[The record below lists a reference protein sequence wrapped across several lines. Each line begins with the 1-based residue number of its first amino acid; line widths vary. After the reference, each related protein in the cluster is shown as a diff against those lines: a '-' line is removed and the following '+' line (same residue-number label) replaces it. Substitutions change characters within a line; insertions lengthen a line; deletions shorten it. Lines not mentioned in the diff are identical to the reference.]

1 MWIFTIIF
9 VNLTKV
15 HIYDTT
21 DQELLKQLKSSS
33 FLSMEK
39 IMTRKVTW
47 AVEKQ
52 ATPPKNGKQLLKM
65 QLRSLQTTTG
75 LILLTTDRCAFLC
88 FKHDGVCLNQVHNV
102 GLTINID
109 NWFE

>member
-9 VNLTKV
+9 VDLTKV

-39 IMTRKVTW
+39 IMMMKVTW
-47 AVEKQ
+47 ALEKQ
-52 ATPPKNGKQLLKM
+52 ATPPKNRKKLPKM
-65 QLRSLQTTTG
+65 ELRSLQTTTG
-75 LILLTTDRCAFLC
+75 LILLTTDMCAFLC
-88 FKHDGVCLNQVHNV
+88 FKHDGVCLNQMHKVC
-102 GLTINID
+102 LTNNIN